1 MNSGKSAV
9 VVKVA
14 DDVTSLSGWYPRY
27 ADLEKFVKVFFGG
40 KNMYYSNFLFEL
52 PGANNSI

>member
-9 VVKVA
+9 VVKLA

-27 ADLEKFVKVFFGG
+27 ADLEKFVKIYFGG
-40 KNMYYSNFLFEL
+40 ENMYYSKFFFEL
-52 PGANNSI
+52 VGAIKSI